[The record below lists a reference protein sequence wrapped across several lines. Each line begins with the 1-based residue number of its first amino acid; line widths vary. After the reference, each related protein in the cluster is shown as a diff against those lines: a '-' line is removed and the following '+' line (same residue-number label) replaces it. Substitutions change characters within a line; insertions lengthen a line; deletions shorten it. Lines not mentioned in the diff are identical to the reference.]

1 MKFKFEEIYDVIK
14 GEIRSLPTG
23 TRLPRVRDLMSEH
36 DAAQITI
43 QKVLDRLE
51 EENLISRHTGRGIFK
66 SDGKKVVKIPVQ
78 KKILLALPMHPSPF
92 FDSFANSFLNM
103 TKGGNYVP
111 AITRYNVFDPIGK
124 WIPGNAKYDGI
135 IIVPPGVQLK
145 IEMINE
151 LKKLECPMVV
161 VDRYFNGFDF
171 DCVCTDNLAGGAL
184 AAEHFRKINCR
195 KTAVLVAEPEV
206 STVIDRITS
215 FSRQMKIY
223 GFDEP
228 VIINANT
235 KIGEFSSK
243 KAYGELTSYIRKNG
257 IGFNGIFCVSDPCAL
272 GAMKALH
279 DLKMKIPEEVGVIGY
294 DDMVFSEFFHPSL
307 TTVRQDI
314 EKIAKMSIDIIDR
327 KFNGG
332 KEKTYQLLVPPEL
345 IVRESTLEVQDGKK

>member
-14 GEIRSLPTG
+14 AEIRSLPSG

-36 DAAQITI
+36 EAAQITI

-66 SDGKKVVKIPVQ
+66 SDGKRGVKIPVQ

-92 FDSFANSFLNM
+92 FDSFVNSFLNI
-103 TKGGNYVP
+103 TREGSCTP
-111 AITRYNVFDPIGK
+111 AITRYNVFEPIDR

-135 IIVPPGVQLK
+135 IIIPPGIQLK
-145 IEMINE
+145 MEMLNE
-151 LKKLECPMVV
+151 FSKLECPMVV
-161 VDRYFNGFDF
+161 VDRYFNGLDF

-184 AAEHFRKINCR
+184 AAEHFRKISCK

-206 STVIDRITS
+206 STVMDRATS
-215 FSRQMKIY
+215 FSRQMRLY

-228 VIINANT
+228 IIINANT
-235 KIGEFSSK
+235 EIGEFSSK
-243 KAYGELTSYIRKNG
+243 KAYEALTSYVKKNG
-257 IGFNGIFCVSDPCAL
+257 VSFNGIFCVSDPCAL

-279 DLKMKIPEEVGVIGY
+279 DLKINIPQDVSVIGY

-314 EKIAKMSIDIIDR
+314 EKIARMSIDIIDR

-332 KEKTYQLLVPPEL
+332 KEKTYQLLVSPEL
-345 IVRESTLEVQDGKK
+345 IVRESTLEVKDGKK